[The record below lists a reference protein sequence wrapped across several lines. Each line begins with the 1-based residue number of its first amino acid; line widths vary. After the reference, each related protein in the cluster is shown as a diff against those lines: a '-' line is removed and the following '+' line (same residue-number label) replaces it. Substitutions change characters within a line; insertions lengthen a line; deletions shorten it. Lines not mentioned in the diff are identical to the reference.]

1 MSLAQITLTT
11 NKTVS
16 NVDDYVRKI
25 GQDERGQ
32 VLPVIVVDATGT
44 PYDLS
49 DKKIVFSESK
59 DSGKY
64 VVDDGKDSRSGKF
77 TLTDAKNGKF
87 SYTLQEQV
95 YPESGTAWF
104 DIVSADDTVLDTT
117 VSFRFVV
124 IPAPALHVND
134 DSYSSTLGA
143 LQAHY
148 QGVIKN
154 TETQTQNLINSL
166 TENINQA
173 ISNGQKSIAD
183 ELTDAKKK
191 LQDLLSQERSLIQN
205 WTAKIAEIESNAD
218 TQKNAIQQAADDQLK
233 ANKNANDAEIADVK
247 KQLADEL
254 TDAEKKLQDLSN
266 QESSLIQNWT
276 AKIAEIESNADTQ
289 KNAIQQAADD
299 QLKANKNANDAEIA
313 DIKKQ
318 LADELNKIEAD
329 KTAAIQGVTDAR
341 DKAISDA
348 TDKLNANLRSL
359 QEDYN
364 TWKTSAVEDLQAKLD
379 KLTQQLNTDETDQAS
394 LKQAIDSA
402 KEAVSKLHDID
413 FTVYAHKSDLDN
425 YCTKAEANQKLG
437 QKITF
442 VKCDSP
448 QAAHDAS
455 MNPAADGSIVFGIY
469 DMNDEPSQAVVG
481 DQKINIEWLYNHLND
496 LSTQVS
502 GLSSLQSLINGKA
515 DSATVYTKSD
525 TDGIVNTLKGLIA
538 GKANSAD
545 VYTKSDTDNI
555 VNMLKELIANAGKVK
570 TVNNVQ
576 PDSNGNISI
585 SIPDISGKADKTDV
599 NNLQNKVTSQEVEI
613 ADLKKSGTKL
623 VGVTQA
629 QYDQLVKDG
638 KVQQNVIYAVS
649 NS

>member
-104 DIVSADDTVLDTT
+104 DIVSADGTVLDTT

-134 DSYSSTLGA
+134 DNYSSTLGA

-183 ELTDAKKK
+183 ESTDAKKK
-191 LQDLLSQERSLIQN
+191 LQDLLNQESSLIQN

-218 TQKNAIQQAADDQLK
+218 TQKKAIQQAADDQLK

-254 TDAEKKLQDLSN
+254 
-266 QESSLIQNWT
+266 
-276 AKIAEIESNADTQ
+276 AKV
-289 KNAIQQAADD
+289 
-299 QLKANKNANDAEIA
+299 
-313 DIKKQ
+313 
-318 LADELNKIEAD
+318 EAD
-329 KTAAIQGVTDAR
+329 KTTAIQGVTDAR

-364 TWKTSAVEDLQAKLD
+364 TWKTSAVGDLQAKLD

-394 LKQAIDSA
+394 LRQAIDSA
-402 KEAVSKLHDID
+402 KETVSKLQDVD
-413 FTVYAHKSDLDN
+413 FTVYVHKDDLKN
-425 YCTKAEANQKLG
+425 YYTKAELNPMIEQAGK
-437 QKITF
+437 
-442 VKCDSP
+442 VKTVNGIQPNSSGNI
-448 QAAHDAS
+448 AI
-455 MNPAADGSIVFGIY
+455 PA
-469 DMNDEPSQAVVG
+469 P
-481 DQKINIEWLYNHLND
+481 D
-496 LSTQVS
+496 LS
-502 GLSSLQSLINGKA
+502 GLETTA
-515 DSATVYTKSD
+515 DAKTANDALDKKISDNTVAIRKNSDAIAT
-525 TDGIVNTLKGLIA
+525 
-538 GKANSAD
+538 KANASD
-545 VYTKSDTDNI
+545 VYTKA
-555 VNMLKELIANAGKVK
+555 ELDPKLADAGKVK

-576 PDSNGNISI
+576 PDSSGNISI
-585 SIPDISGKADKTDV
+585 PAPDLSGLETKADAKKALDAKADKTDLDSKADKTDV
-599 NNLQNKVTSQEVEI
+599 NNLQAMVTGLSTKVDSVV
-613 ADLKKSGTKL
+613 TKL
-623 VGVTQA
+623 SDGTLA
-629 QYDQLVKDG
+629 QVAHFKASDEQKAVDWSKDDGKDG
-638 KVQQNVIYAVS
+638 LPKIGIIDG
-649 NS
+649 